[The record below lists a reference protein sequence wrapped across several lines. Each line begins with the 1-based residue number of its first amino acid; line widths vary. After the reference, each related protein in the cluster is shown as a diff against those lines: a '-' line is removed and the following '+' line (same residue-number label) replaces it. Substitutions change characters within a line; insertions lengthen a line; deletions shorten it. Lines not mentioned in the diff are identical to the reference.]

1 MKISYSCL
9 IVAVV
14 IGLGTVTATPADNVK
29 AVEADAADAAKLA
42 DYENNAK
49 LAGLVREAAVSLDET
64 SGSRGSADD
73 PSLCKDP
80 VKFTFPKGGG
90 GVIRFQH
97 QHRHHPQSMSGVV
110 TSFAVRAR
118 TYAPTRTQANSDGSK
133 WERYPLIAVY
143 ANSNAKNALVLVHI
157 SPVEVFINGRKLNGT
172 HWSRFLPW
180 GMYRETDLVV
190 MVNRVGEK
198 NRIRTF
204 INPKKEGG
212 SVDAVGLEDFLATYA
227 KGDLGAEKSDVGTVS
242 SYMQILIGS
251 ERNNQI
257 IDWNPYEGTVTGL
270 EFWLNADQLTI
281 EDILD
286 NTGNFDS
293 HKLIDSP
300 PTWRWRVE
308 GEVDVSVGCHLPK
321 TTTTTTTTT
330 TPTTVVRLIGSSSS
344 SGRLEIFHNGQ
355 WGTVCAPW
363 PYWFKDSSATVVCRM
378 LGFENGTAH
387 YKAAFGQGNGPIW
400 LSYPNCR
407 GNELSIFDCPIN
419 QGYPIG
425 SPFSE
430 CNHGHDVGVSCPVVR
445 LIGPSSSTGRL
456 EIFHNGQWGTV
467 CAPWPSWF
475 NKSSATVVCRML
487 GFSSGTIYGLIYGE
501 FTLDNGPIWL
511 SYPHCKGNELSIFDC
526 PMHHDMPIGSPWSG
540 CNHRYDVGVSCQA
553 MECADPLI
561 AAEYCHNGGTCFEM
575 SGNGR
580 GYGCHCTAEWTGER
594 CEVGYLPCELRENC
608 TTDKNECD
616 KSPCKNG
623 GTCTN
628 YDGDYSCKCQDG
640 WTGNNCDQEKCT
652 GDKCTGYRGTKAKTK
667 SGHTCLPWSTV
678 GLPELDENYCRN
690 PHGML
695 DDIWCYF
702 KKEPRKQWEY
712 CSLGSGCQSNT
723 CVHGTCG
730 INTCKCDLGYIGEYC
745 NKDKCQEHNPCF
757 HGNCSVVQGVQTCK
771 CEPGYGGDHCAEDI
785 DECQSNPCGNPA
797 QSICTDG
804 VNSYTCKCREGY
816 RGKYCK
822 YEINLCDTL
831 PKRKWNSDYGCY
843 IVRGTCV
850 KGIFP
855 FGGKCQKKC
864 WKKCTS
870 GTSGCGQ
877 HKWCNIDNSK
887 CTPNQYKNAAC
898 EKKWWIN
905 KYNSNQFDERV
916 ACPQRWNYYYC
927 DDRAGQSYGCS
938 SALKCWRSC
947 RGGKHG
953 ESGCKDVDD
962 SLDGWCY
969 AKANANNNSKF
980 CSKDTSCK
988 KAIQYSCKDL

>member
-712 CSLGSGCQSNT
+712 CSLGSGCQS

-730 INTCKCDLGYIGEYC
+730 INACKCELGYKGEYC
-745 NKDKCQEHNPCF
+745 NEDINECDKSPCKNGGTCTNSDGSYSCKCQD
-757 HGNCSVVQGVQTCK
+757 GWTGKNCDQ
-771 CEPGYGGDHCAEDI
+771 
-785 DECQSNPCGNPA
+785 
-797 QSICTDG
+797 
-804 VNSYTCKCREGY
+804 
-816 RGKYCK
+816 
-822 YEINLCDTL
+822 EINLCET
-831 PKRKWNSDYGCY
+831 PKKYEMGKKHEFGCY
-843 IVRGTCV
+843 RVGASSNT
-850 KGIFP
+850 
-855 FGGKCQKKC
+855 KC
-864 WKKCTS
+864 WRKCEYDYNR
-870 GTSGCGQ
+870 CGL
-877 HKWCNIDNSK
+877 HKWCHIDNSK
-887 CTPNQYKNAAC
+887 CTHSQYLSADC
-898 EKKWWIN
+898 EKEWWTY
-905 KYNSNQFDERV
+905 KDDHKV
-916 ACPQRWNYYYC
+916 CPEKFRGKYYC
-927 DDRAGQSYGCS
+927 DERAGRSYGCYLS
-938 SALKCWRSC
+938 KCWRSC
-947 RGGKHG
+947 DHRP
-953 ESGCKDVDD
+953 SSAGCKKGRCYVKVVKSDGNWKSDFCQL
-962 SLDGWCY
+962 SL
-969 AKANANNNSKF
+969 N
-980 CSKDTSCK
+980 CK
-988 KAIQYSCKDL
+988 QGTVYPCQ